1 MAAAIGSLSS
11 RGWITDSSVML
22 SYIISYYILSDSAQ
36 SLVFQGNII
45 NLPDTYHN
53 YINDPIGMA
62 TGVRTDLERLL
73 SRYYPVVDIETEAK
87 SLSGNKYGIL
97 IYASVVDA
105 SNTKIELSRVVQVS
119 TTGLREII
127 DMNNYGDASSCL
139 SSLI

>member
-1 MAAAIGSLSS
+1 MDYMLQFCLAIFM
-11 RGWITDSSVML
+11 IPA
-22 SYIISYYILSDSAQ
+22 Y
-36 SLVFQGNII
+36 
-45 NLPDTYHN
+45 

-73 SRYYPVVDIETEAK
+73 SRYYPVVDIETAAK

-97 IYASVVDA
+97 IYTSVVDA